1 MKAKERGVDCEDL
14 TLAVG
19 GSAGLE
25 LMSQSET
32 TLRGHQHQGD
42 EDTLN
47 DDLVRSAKE
56 TPRSQTSSHRD
67 LTPLDSVEHYDF
79 RHRRT
84 RYAEIASG
92 HLEE

>member
-32 TLRGHQHQGD
+32 TLGGHHQAD

-56 TPRSQTSSHRD
+56 TLVHKPLRIETLHLSIPRNTMI
-67 LTPLDSVEHYDF
+67 SV
-79 RHRRT
+79 T
-84 RYAEIASG
+84 AG
-92 HLEE
+92 HGKVR